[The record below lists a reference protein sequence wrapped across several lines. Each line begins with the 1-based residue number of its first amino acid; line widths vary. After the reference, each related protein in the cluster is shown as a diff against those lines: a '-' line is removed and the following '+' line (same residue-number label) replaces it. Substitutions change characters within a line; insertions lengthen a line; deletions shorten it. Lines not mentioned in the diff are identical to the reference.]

1 MLATAKV
8 WRRLKAAKG
17 DTMSINELFGTNES
31 TTTNARSLAGTAEL
45 TNIATAT
52 AHRIIKAMEA
62 DIETYR
68 PRIQQS
74 ALDAKELDAIINE
87 FKPLH
92 EIDEDHMLRALSDEV
107 VEGMLKS
114 QQSKRS
120 RAKSK
125 AMTIDNYTTLLT
137 AAIAEDILREIYNK
151 PKSAGGFHRA
161 AGSVDYTVE
170 QLQALHDDQIAL
182 RKEIR
187 NIQSKKS
194 IMKSKAD
201 FSEEDP
207 RWLALLRAEQ
217 QLKDMRIGGAS
228 TQVVEVDKTK
238 NALTEMLG
246 GVDVNKLK
254 SAEAH
259 ELLERIA
266 QMAAGN
272 VAEEETTD
280 EETAEEIQ

>member
-1 MLATAKV
+1 
-8 WRRLKAAKG
+8 
-17 DTMSINELFGTNES
+17 MSINELFGTNES
-31 TTTNARSLAGTAEL
+31 TTTTNARSLAGTAEL
-45 TNIATAT
+45 TNIATAA

-74 ALDAKELDAIINE
+74 ADDAKELDAIINE

-92 EIDEDHMLRALSDEV
+92 EIDEEHMLRNLNDEV

-125 AMTIDNYTTLLT
+125 AMTLDNYTTLLT

-151 PKSAGGFHRA
+151 PKSVGGFHRA
-161 AGSVDYTVE
+161 TGTVDYTIE
-170 QLQALHDDQIAL
+170 QLQALSEDQQAL

-187 NIQSKKS
+187 NVQSKKS

-201 FSEEDP
+201 FDESDE
-207 RWLALLRAEQ
+207 RWQSLLRAEQ
-217 QLKDMRIGGAS
+217 QLKDMRVGGAT

-238 NALTEMLG
+238 DALAEMLNG
-246 GVDVNKLK
+246 IDINHLK
-254 SAEAH
+254 SADAH
-259 ELLERIA
+259 ALLERIA
-266 QMAAGN
+266 QMTNG
-272 VAEEETTD
+272 ESESTD
-280 EETAEEIQ
+280 EEIAEEIQ

>member
-1 MLATAKV
+1 
-8 WRRLKAAKG
+8 
-17 DTMSINELFGTNES
+17 MSINELFGTNENI
-31 TTTNARSLAGTAEL
+31 TTNARSLAGTAEL
-45 TNIATAT
+45 TNIATAA

-62 DIETYR
+62 DIENYR
-68 PRIQQS
+68 PRIQMS
-74 ALDAKELDAIINE
+74 ADDAKELDAIINE

-92 EIDEDHMLRALSDEV
+92 EIDEEHMLRNLNDEV

-125 AMTIDNYTTLLT
+125 AMTLDNYTTLLT

-151 PKSAGGFHRA
+151 PKSVGGFHRA
-161 AGSVDYTVE
+161 TGTVDYTVE
-170 QLQALHDDQIAL
+170 QLQALHNDQQAL

-201 FSEEDP
+201 FDESDE
-207 RWLALLRAEQ
+207 RWQSLLRAEQ
-217 QLKDMRIGGAS
+217 QLKDMRVGGAT

-238 NALTEMLG
+238 DALAEMLNG
-246 GVDVNKLK
+246 IDINHLK
-254 SAEAH
+254 SADAH
-259 ELLERIA
+259 ALLERIA
-266 QMAAGN
+266 QMTSG
-272 VAEEETTD
+272 ESESTD
-280 EETAEEIQ
+280 EDTAEEIQ